1 MIDAHANKLWPEV
14 VDGND
19 EHLQSHDRMP
29 YIKHVR
35 RDFESLHP
43 TTQFIKKKSSGHPV
57 VLNELAVATDYG
69 NLWYQEWWQDVEV
82 PRTTSSGR
90 CRGER
95 N

>member
-1 MIDAHANKLWPEV
+1 
-14 VDGND
+14 
-19 EHLQSHDRMP
+19 MP

-69 NLWYQEWWQDVEV
+69 NL
-82 PRTTSSGR
+82 
-90 CRGER
+90 
-95 N
+95 